1 LSRVDGGRWVVSV
14 CSRGLGVVAAVVE
27 FVAMMVHLG
36 SLTLT
41 PSLLPS
47 LWSVRRLPFV
57 CLFLLLS
64 PYVRT
69 HTHTPTP
76 TPTHRHTDTDTQTHT
91 HTHARARARTHTHTH
106 THTCTRMH
114 THAHVHTRAHAC
126 TRKRKRMH
134 TRMQTHHF
142 CVTPSTERLC
152 CCVALA
158 RPSHR
163 LKEGQTGTQRC
174 GRCGATLAKRSTLRT
189 AGGSATS

>member
-1 LSRVDGGRWVVSV
+1 MWQWGRVVEWLSRVDGGRWVVSV

-76 TPTHRHTDTDTQTHT
+76 TPTHRHTDTDTQTHRHT
-91 HTHARARARTHTHTH
+91 HTRARAHAHIHTHTH
-106 THTCTRMH
+106 VHTHAHACTRAHTCTRMH
-114 THAHVHTRAHAC
+114 TQTQTHAHAHAN
-126 TRKRKRMH
+126 
-134 TRMQTHHF
+134 
-142 CVTPSTERLC
+142 TPFLC
-152 CCVALA
+152 DPVN
-158 RPSHR
+158 
-163 LKEGQTGTQRC
+163 
-174 GRCGATLAKRSTLRT
+174 
-189 AGGSATS
+189 